1 MKSERVVL
9 VEGMSK
15 VIDIPVDILNIM
27 IEENKC
33 AKEFLELEK
42 ALSLTGDIK
51 NLKVL
56 CRLLLLRKEYDDLLR
71 LNERDVKFIKEN
83 YNINTSIE
91 ASKKENLDNI
101 DILEIFEEIRDIEED
116 MRLSKTLRDIINNS

>member
-1 MKSERVVL
+1 MKSERDIL

-15 VIDIPVDILNIM
+15 VIDIPIDILNIM
-27 IEENKC
+27 IEESKC

-56 CRLLLLRKEYDDLLR
+56 CRLLLLREEYDDLSR

>member
-1 MKSERVVL
+1 MKSERDIII
-9 VEGMSK
+9 EGMSK
-15 VIDIPVDILNIM
+15 VIDIPIDILNIM
-27 IEENKC
+27 IEESKC

-42 ALSLTGDIK
+42 ALSLTSDIK

-56 CRLLLLRKEYDDLLR
+56 CRLLLLREEYDDLSR

-83 YNINTSIE
+83 YNINMSIE

-116 MRLSKTLRDIINNS
+116 MRLSKFFREIAKG